1 MPVILKIDDRNMR
14 KFIRTMP
21 QASARSQARAL
32 NKAIT
37 QTRTKAAREVAEK
50 RNILVGRAKREM
62 RIQRATFTRPE
73 AAIIARG
80 DPIPVMDVKG
90 AKRQTKRGV
99 VAKIEGKGKGKP
111 HLFEGAFI
119 AVMPSGHK
127 GVFKR
132 RGNKR
137 LPIIEEKLPSIAST
151 MIQDEVDIKLRAFAA
166 PIYEAE
172 LVRLLN
178 FEMTKSGAK

>member
-1 MPVILKIDDRNMR
+1 MPVILKIDDRAMR
-14 KFIRTMP
+14 KFIGAMP
-21 QASARSQARAL
+21 KAGARSQSRAL

-37 QTRTKAAREVAEK
+37 QTRTRAAREVADK
-50 RNILVGRAKREM
+50 RNILIGRAKREM

-80 DPIPVMDVKG
+80 EPIPVIDVKG

-99 VAKIEGKGKGKP
+99 TAKIEGKGKP

-132 RGNKR
+132 SGDKR
-137 LPIIEEKLPSIAST
+137 LPIKEEKLPSIAST
-151 MIQDEVDIKLRAFAA
+151 MVQDEVDIKLRAFAA
-166 PIYEAE
+166 PVYEAE

>member
-1 MPVILKIDDRNMR
+1 MPIVLKIDDRAMR
-14 KFIRTMP
+14 KFVRTMP
-21 QASARSQARAL
+21 QAGKRSQARAL

-73 AAIIARG
+73 AALIARG
-80 DPIPVMDVKG
+80 EPIPVIDVKG

-99 VAKIEGKGKGKP
+99 TAKIDGKGKP

-132 RGNKR
+132 KR
-137 LPIIEEKLPSIAST
+137 DSSLPILELKLPSIAAT
-151 MIQDEVDIKLRAFAA
+151 MVNEGVEAKLRAFAIPA
-166 PIYEAE
+166 YEAE
-172 LVRLLN
+172 LIRLIN
-178 FEMTKSGAK
+178 FEMTKAGAK